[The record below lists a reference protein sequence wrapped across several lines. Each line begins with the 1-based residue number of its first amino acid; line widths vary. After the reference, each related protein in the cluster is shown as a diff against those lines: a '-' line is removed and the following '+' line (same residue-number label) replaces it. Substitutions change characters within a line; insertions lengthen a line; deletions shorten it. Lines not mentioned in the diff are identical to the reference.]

1 MAKSGHLR
9 IWEAPSVAALGQT
22 PEEFLERLA
31 GPSWLVIPGRDRTRC
46 RAFVTL
52 LHGNEP
58 SGVSAL
64 HAWLRAGARPA
75 VDLVVFVGSVQTAL
89 TLPHFSHRNLPG
101 HRDLNRSFR
110 TPFVGAEGRLA
121 HEVLERLRA
130 LHPEA
135 LIDLHNT
142 SGSSPA
148 YGITTRAGAPQEAL
162 TSLFAQHLIL
172 TRMRLGAIMEAL
184 EDECPAVTI
193 ECGGVSNAHSDAVA
207 LEGLTEYAAADPLFT
222 KDHAQPLTLLRDP
235 IRVELRKGA
244 QVAYASGAV
253 PEMDLTLAADIDE
266 RCFAL
271 LPAGEVL
278 GWLGRVG
285 TDALDARDAQGR
297 ERTGEL
303 FEARDGRLLAA
314 RPLQLL
320 MVTTDPRIALGDC
333 LFYVV
338 LPEREALDA
347 ENARDGE
354 TKSALEV
361 GDRA

>member
-1 MAKSGHLR
+1 MAESSYLR

-31 GPSWLVIPGRDRTRC
+31 GPSWLVIPGRDRSRS

-58 SGVSAL
+58 SGVRAL

-89 TLPHFSHRNLPG
+89 TLPQFSHRNLPG
-101 HRDLNRSFR
+101 HRDLNRCFR
-110 TPFVGAEGRLA
+110 SPFVGAEGRLA
-121 HEVLERLRA
+121 QEVLERLRA
-130 LHPEA
+130 LQPEA

-148 YGITTRAGAPQEAL
+148 YGLTTRADAPQAAL
-162 TSLFAQHLIL
+162 TSLFGQHLIL

-184 EDECPAVTI
+184 EDECPTVTI
-193 ECGGVSNAHSDAVA
+193 ECGGVRSAQSDTVA
-207 LEGLTEYAAADPLFT
+207 LVGLTEYAAADPLFT
-222 KDHAQPLTLLRDP
+222 KDHTQPLTLLRDP

-271 LPAGEVL
+271 LPPGEVL
-278 GWLGRVG
+278 GWLGPAG
-285 TDALDARDAQGR
+285 TAALDARDAQGND
-297 ERTGEL
+297 RTGEL
-303 FEARDGRLLAA
+303 FAARDGRLLAA

-320 MVTTDPRIALGDC
+320 MVTTEPRIALGDC

-338 LPEREALDA
+338 LPESEALDA
-347 ENARDGE
+347 EDARDGE
-354 TKSALEV
+354 TKRALEV
-361 GDRA
+361 GDGA